1 MFLLINSVF
10 LSGWVLLLA
19 MTLVFPCQKIYLH
32 FKEKKPLY
40 KLYNTHLFLSL
51 LTVVVM
57 TGKVAFFTS
66 LRFSKVTSD
75 MTNEDLQRVV
85 SGTIYL
91 ELVYGVPSF
100 VGVFIYSEMIVRNF
114 NGVNQDKWSTII
126 ARPFHVL
133 YFTLF
138 CVFTVCFATLG
149 VHNSLE
155 DYVFWRRMVY
165 LTPALSEM
173 ILEPL
178 LIGFT
183 GYVAIQKL
191 LKKDKDNEESKI
203 GSIKKKI
210 LRIKATIKGRFLNAL
225 LLGAVHLCVVV
236 LNETLVG
243 NYTGLL
249 VSKIV
254 VYTVQLLGTVPVVT
268 AYFIPAIYK
277 LLGHNRRNFGLS
289 GTSSSDQRGSK
300 KQSADLKLSPNSHG
314 NLQMLNMPI
323 KTEVAVDKTIPGA
336 TQAESANQRRFEIEL
351 EFVQLLCNPQYLLFL
366 GQERILND
374 ECFINY
380 LDYLLYWKRK
390 EYRAYIVY
398 PYALTMLECLQH
410 AEFRHAFL
418 SADSCL
424 WLHQRQYRHW
434 EMFRKEHVGILD
446 ELLEYKE
453 IADQMEAS
461 ARRVGNG
468 DVTME

>member
-57 TGKVAFFTS
+57 AGKVAFFTS

-85 SGTIYL
+85 SGTICL

-114 NGVNQDKWSTII
+114 NGVNQDKWSTVI
-126 ARPFHVL
+126 ARPFHIL

-155 DYVFWRRMVY
+155 DYVFW
-165 LTPALSEM
+165 
-173 ILEPL
+173 L

-210 LRIKATIKGRFLNAL
+210 LRIKATMKGRFLNAL

-268 AYFIPAIYK
+268 AYFIPAMYK
-277 LLGHNRRNFGLS
+277 FLGHNRRNFGLS

-323 KTEVAVDKTIPGA
+323 KTEVAVDKTVVI
-336 TQAESANQRRFEIEL
+336 
-351 EFVQLLCNPQYLLFL
+351 
-366 GQERILND
+366 
-374 ECFINY
+374 
-380 LDYLLYWKRK
+380 KK
-390 EYRAYIVY
+390 
-398 PYALTMLECLQH
+398 
-410 AEFRHAFL
+410 
-418 SADSCL
+418 
-424 WLHQRQYRHW
+424 
-434 EMFRKEHVGILD
+434 
-446 ELLEYKE
+446 
-453 IADQMEAS
+453 
-461 ARRVGNG
+461 
-468 DVTME
+468 